1 VIRLFF
7 NKEWVL
13 DKVARIQ
20 PHLYAGAMSIAAMA
34 MMEAGIA
41 YGSPRRTPITTT
53 IPGTDFNF
61 ADAEPMLALLGV
73 SAIFAVLAGVMFI
86 VVAVGSLLFGKEAR
100 MRTPVPLSLT
110 GGDRPVHE
118 YSMRGTMAMVLFFL
132 TVFLLF
138 YALDWMWL
146 ARLWEFGT

>member
-1 VIRLFF
+1 ML
-7 NKEWVL
+7 E
-13 DKVARIQ
+13 KVARVQ

-34 MMEAGIA
+34 MMEMGIA
-41 YGSPRRTPITTT
+41 YGSPRRTPITTS
-53 IPGTDFNF
+53 IPGTDFSF
-61 ADAEPMLALLGV
+61 SDAAPLMTVLGV
-73 SAIFAVLAGVMFI
+73 FAVLAVLSGIMFI
-86 VVAVGSLLFGKEAR
+86 LVAVGSLLFGKEAR

-132 TVFLLF
+132 FVFGLF

-146 ARLWEFGT
+146 SRLWEFGT